1 MRIDCI
7 CVYVCTHSILIF
19 DFLPMAILKPQI
31 RNTVREGAK
40 SPVHEHKD
48 PEHTALEGAHMA
60 ALLLC
65 KALS

>member
-1 MRIDCI
+1 M
-7 CVYVCTHSILIF
+7 
-19 DFLPMAILKPQI
+19 
-31 RNTVREGAK
+31 REGAK

-65 KALS
+65 ARPLARLPGVRKGIQKTAVFEEQIV